1 MSLAPPTKKRR
12 CLSKTVDCI
21 LCERHPR
28 TNCILCQPSYW
39 AGDRIKNGRA
49 LSYTC
54 GRCVEDI
61 RLGERKTQARREA
74 LFSMKCE
81 EVKEYFCDHCP
92 ISYSSESLLAT
103 HMERDHVHSTIVPSP
118 PRYSCSIC
126 SRAFSHLC
134 QKIRHES
141 EHFIAGEKERRRQ
154 LYDQSTDIGREM
166 VEAEERES
174 WPVSIRE
181 YCHHQVGSD
190 TLEVEDYRMICR
202 ESFATDEELEAHVE
216 SHHTSDGL
224 LAQTKAFES
233 QLEGL
238 LHARGAIF
246 RRMADRRYPL
256 IRAGNYEM
264 SYVRSRPDYIV
275 SGVGEA
281 SDVIIVIATGQEPL
295 EPCIAVPGALACE
308 EKIAYIWL
316 CPEPYTADLHCCETP
331 RELALAQ
338 LRLFFDELDNLTFAP
353 GLNQIKLP
361 IK

>member
-12 CLSKTVDCI
+12 CSSKTVDCI
-21 LCERHPR
+21 LCERQPR
-28 TNCILCQPSYW
+28 KNCILCQPSYW

-54 GRCVEDI
+54 RCCVEDI

-74 LFSMKCE
+74 LF
-81 EVKEYFCDHCP
+81 
-92 ISYSSESLLAT
+92 
-103 HMERDHVHSTIVPSP
+103 RDHAHSTIVPPP
-118 PRYSCSIC
+118 PRYSCSSC
-126 SRAFSHLC
+126 SRAFRRLC

-154 LYDQSTDIGREM
+154 LYDQTSDIEREM
-166 VEAEERES
+166 VEARES
-174 WPVSIRE
+174 WPTSIRE

-190 TLEVEDYRMICR
+190 SLDEEDYRLICR

-216 SHHTSDGL
+216 SYHMSSGL

-233 QLEGL
+233 QLESL

-246 RRMADRRYPL
+246 RRMADRRYPI
-256 IRAGNYEM
+256 IRAGRYEM

-308 EKIAYIWL
+308 EKIAYICL